1 METYHTIRNTNADKE
16 NKAPT
21 ATLAS
26 TPLLHYIGVII
37 SNKSEPELQHRKP
50 FFNDSV
56 QLTHS
61 PSNSIKTNPV
71 DHDTH
76 TQSSGI
82 IAQV

>member
-1 METYHTIRNTNADKE
+1 VQ
-16 NKAPT
+16 
-21 ATLAS
+21 
-26 TPLLHYIGVII
+26 TPH
-37 SNKSEPELQHRKP
+37 KSEPELQPRKP

-71 DHDTH
+71 DHDTD

-82 IAQV
+82 IAKV